1 MTNASQILAWAPHRT
16 EELLRKAM
24 SGTLNQLTT
33 EDWETLIAKAE
44 YRRYT
49 FNDVILT
56 QGAVS
61 EALFIITDGEVRVER
76 SDSSGTWQ
84 LARLGTGAVFGEMS
98 MLDKSGATADV
109 VADGQVEI
117 LTVPGPALEAL
128 AASDLGFSS
137 RFYRSLATTL
147 SRRLRATNEIVRGR

>member
-16 EELLRKAM
+16 EELMRKAM
-24 SGTLNQLTT
+24 SGTLNRLSAQ
-33 EDWETLIAKAE
+33 DWEVLIGKAE

-49 FNDVILT
+49 FNDVILA
-56 QGAVS
+56 QGAVG

-76 SDSSGTWQ
+76 SDTKGTWQ
-84 LARLGTGAVFGEMS
+84 LARLGSGAVFGEMS
-98 MLDKSGATADV
+98 MLDRSGATANV

-117 LTVPGPALEAL
+117 LTVSGPELEAL
-128 AASDLGFSS
+128 AAADLGFAS